1 MSLQLRAV
9 QRIPITHLVLK
20 SCNINNELETVNY
33 PGGSDLRYCNLATSS
48 IGIQGAGQAG
58 PWLHLDGQTDFKLSY
73 FSFCCLCYYFDI
85 FETRNSLT
93 VLPASSNHALMK
105 GQSSVVLITEMLWV
119 MLSTEICPALSPA
132 QPLYQTGPLSLVG
145 ICRNTVL

>member
-1 MSLQLRAV
+1 MSLQLRTA
-9 QRIPITHLVLK
+9 QRILITHLVLK

-33 PGGSDLRYCNLATSS
+33 PGGSDLRYSNLATSS

-58 PWLHLDGQTDFKLSY
+58 PWLHLEGLTDFKLSY
-73 FSFCCLCYYFDI
+73 FSFCCLCHYFDI

-132 QPLYQTGPLSLVG
+132 QPLYQSGPLSLVG
-145 ICRNTVL
+145 ICSNTVL